1 MDEKLSVVLVDDHGL
16 CRQGLAE
23 LLQLR
28 AGMTVLATTGNPT
41 EAISLVQNLTPDL
54 LVMDL
59 RMPLM
64 DGLTLLAQMRTEGIE
79 TPTVILTMS
88 DSPDDLAEALRA
100 GVRGYLLKDMD
111 PDDVIASIRRC
122 GHGEL
127 VIAPAMAGK
136 LSGLLRL
143 GQADSPKGKTVKLTE
158 REREILQFL
167 VGGKSNKTIAKALN
181 ISHDTVK
188 LHVRHILAKLNLTSR
203 VEAAVF
209 AVEHGVAG
217 LYPMP
222 TPAAPPGAA
231 GPAAPS
237 STSSSMSSPTPASA
251 TGARPA
257 R

>member
-1 MDEKLSVVLVDDHGL
+1 MDEPLTAPAPLDEPLSVVLIDDHGL

-28 AGMTVLATTGNPT
+28 AGMKVLGTAGNPG
-41 EAISLVQNLTPDL
+41 EALALLHRQTPDL

-59 RMPLM
+59 RMPAM
-64 DGLTLLAQMRTEGIE
+64 DGLTLLGRLRSEGVD
-79 TPTVILTMS
+79 TPVVILTMS

-111 PDDVIASIRRC
+111 PEDVIRSIARC
-122 GHGEL
+122 GQGEL

-143 GQADSPKGKTVKLTE
+143 GQAESPKGKTVKLTE

-167 VGGKSNKTIAKALN
+167 VGGKSNKTIARALN

-188 LHVRHILAKLNLTSR
+188 LHVRHILAKLGLSSR

-217 LYPMP
+217 HYPAP
-222 TPAAPPGAA
+222 AATPAPATAEPGQ
-231 GPAAPS
+231 PL
-237 STSSSMSSPTPASA
+237 
-251 TGARPA
+251 R
-257 R
+257 

>member
-1 MDEKLSVVLVDDHGL
+1 MTDLPAATHTPLSVALIDDHGL

-28 AGMTVLATTGNPT
+28 AGMRVVGSAGNPT
-41 EAISLVQNLTPDL
+41 DALALLHRETPDL

-59 RMPLM
+59 RMPAM
-64 DGLTLLAQMRTEGIE
+64 DGLTLLGKLRAEGIE
-79 TPTVILTMS
+79 TPVVILTMS

-111 PDDVIASIRRC
+111 PEDVMRSIARC
-122 GHGEL
+122 GQGEL

-143 GQADSPKGKTVKLTE
+143 GQAESPKGKTVKLTE

-167 VGGKSNKTIAKALN
+167 VGGKSNKTIARALN

-188 LHVRHILAKLNLTSR
+188 LHVRHILAKLGLSSR

-209 AVEHGVAG
+209 AVEHGVSG
-217 LYPMP
+217 HYPQ
-222 TPAAPPGAA
+222 APQAPQTSAPDNPLPSHAA
-231 GPAAPS
+231 GAV
-237 STSSSMSSPTPASA
+237 
-251 TGARPA
+251 RPPP

>member
-1 MDEKLSVVLVDDHGL
+1 MDEHSLSVVLVDDHGL

-28 AGMTVLATTGNPT
+28 AGMRVLAATGQPD
-41 EAISLVQNLTPDL
+41 EVLPILQQQAPDL

-64 DGLTLLAQMRTEGIE
+64 DGLTLLGRLRAAGVE
-79 TPTVILTMS
+79 TPVVILTMS

-136 LSGLLRL
+136 LSNLLRL
-143 GQADSPKGKTVKLTE
+143 GQADAPKGKTVKLTE

-167 VGGKSNKTIAKALN
+167 VGGKSNKTIAKALA

-188 LHVRHILAKLNLTSR
+188 LHVRHILAKLGLSSR

-217 LYPMP
+217 HYPA
-222 TPAAPPGAA
+222 PAAQAA
-231 GPAAPS
+231 QTA
-237 STSSSMSSPTPASA
+237 PASVALPHGGSA
-251 TGARPA
+251 TPGLAPLRPPLP

>member
-1 MDEKLSVVLVDDHGL
+1 MDDSFSVVLVDDHGL

-23 LLQLR
+23 LLQRR
-28 AGMTVLATTGNPT
+28 AGIRVLGTAGSPA
-41 EAISLVQNLTPDL
+41 ELMALLKVQLPDL

-59 RMPLM
+59 RMPAM
-64 DGLTLLAQMRTEGIE
+64 DGLTLMSRLRAEGIE

-111 PDDVIASIRRC
+111 PEDVIRSIVRC
-122 GHGEL
+122 GQGEL
-127 VIAPAMAGK
+127 VIAPGMAAK

-143 GQADSPKGKTVKLTE
+143 GQAESPKGKSVKLTE

-167 VGGKSNKTIAKALN
+167 VGGKSNKTIARALN

-188 LHVRHILAKLNLTSR
+188 LHVRHILAKLGLSSR

-209 AVEHGVAG
+209 AVEHGVTA
-217 LYPMP
+217 PA
-222 TPAAPPGAA
+222 TQPAALDALGSERILPGSV
-231 GPAAPS
+231 P
-237 STSSSMSSPTPASA
+237 
-251 TGARPA
+251 RPG

>member
-1 MDEKLSVVLVDDHGL
+1 MDDSLSVVLVDDHGL
-16 CRQGLAE
+16 CRQGLSE
-23 LLQLR
+23 LLQVR
-28 AGMTVLATTGNPT
+28 AGMRVLGTAGNPA
-41 EAISLVQNLTPDL
+41 EALALLQDQAPDL

-59 RMPLM
+59 RMPAM
-64 DGLTLLAQMRTEGIE
+64 DGLTLLAHLRAEGVE
-79 TPTVILTMS
+79 TPAVILTMS

-111 PDDVIASIRRC
+111 PDDVIRSIRRC
-122 GHGEL
+122 GQGEL

-143 GQADSPKGKTVKLTE
+143 GQAESPKGKTVKLTE

-167 VGGKSNKTIAKALN
+167 VAGKSNKTIARALN

-188 LHVRHILAKLNLTSR
+188 LHVRHILAKLGLSSR

-209 AVEHGVAG
+209 AVEHGVTGPLGAV
-217 LYPMP
+217 
-222 TPAAPPGAA
+222 AAPGAA
-231 GPAAPS
+231 AALDTVA
-237 STSSSMSSPTPASA
+237 TSAP
-251 TGARPA
+251 RPV